1 MALDFFYTT
10 QVRIQTPY
18 EKLESKIL
26 EKKIHIGEQYPV
38 FGLVYR
44 V

>member
-1 MALDFFYTT
+1 MALDFFYTPK
-10 QVRIQTPY
+10 VRIQTPY
-18 EKLESKIL
+18 EKLELKLL

-38 FGLVYR
+38 FDLVYR